1 MEMYKQ
7 ASKQKLRIE
16 SGKGLLTVEQLWDL
30 SLADL
35 DTLAVKLE
43 RKKNTSAKTFLEVKS
58 EEDETA
64 KLKFDIVLD
73 ILQTKMKEDNEAR
86 ARIQD
91 KEHNQ
96 KILGILA
103 KKKDDSLEQMTVE
116 LLEALL
122 K

>member
-1 MEMYKQ
+1 MYKQ

-30 SLADL
+30 SLTDL
-35 DTLAVKLE
+35 DKLAVSLE
-43 RKKNTSAKTFLEVKS
+43 RKKNAGAKTFLDVKS
-58 EEDETA
+58 EEDKTA

-73 ILQTKMKEDNEAR
+73 VLNTKVEEDAIAR
-86 ARIQD
+86 KQIED

-103 KKKDDSLEQMTVE
+103 KKKDDALEGKSVE
-116 LLEALL
+116 ELEAML